1 MAHETTI
8 GIRFS
13 NMMHLRPVD
22 WVPVL
27 SVGLMPLVATF
38 VHKGAV
44 IVLAVLG
51 VHAFYSAISRH
62 ALGEIF
68 SPKLFMLA
76 GGGAAWLL
84 VASFISPDTA
94 GGVKKIVQICL
105 LAGLFFP
112 AAWFIREASSDEKKT
127 IVGALAVGTLA
138 ALALQVCGYLAIA
151 IFDQQ
156 LIEIERE
163 NELTVLYPG
172 FIVVALFLPGLFGYL
187 HRAGRSFLMWGAA
200 ATALALSVAIDFTS
214 ATMLIVFTIA
224 TFVLFRR
231 DPWQMPRILALAL
244 IVITITLPVSMPL
257 VLDRVAVVFVENQTS
272 TNAPVSIEPA
282 PGSIEHRY
290 RIWRF
295 AADRAVEKPFL
306 GWGFNASRMLPGGHQ
321 LMADGAELLP
331 LHPHNAVLQVWLE
344 LGVPG
349 LLLLCIVLWRTYMP
363 PGWHDFKRRELL
375 IRTQTVTVIFI
386 AASVTFGI
394 WQSWWLATIALVIA
408 STSLWHER
416 NES

>member
-1 MAHETTI
+1 MAHETTF
-8 GIRFS
+8 GIRFAI
-13 NMMHLRPVD
+13 MMQLRPVE

-27 SVGLMPLVATF
+27 CFGLMPLIATF
-38 VHKGAV
+38 AHKGAV
-44 IVLAVLG
+44 VVLAILG
-51 VHAFYSAISRH
+51 ASAFYSAVSRH
-62 ALGEIF
+62 ALGKIF
-68 SPKLFMLA
+68 SPKLFMF
-76 GGGAAWLL
+76 AALGVVWLL
-84 VASFISPDTA
+84 AASFVSPDAT
-94 GGVKKIVQICL
+94 GGVKKIAQICV

-112 AAWFIREASSDEKKT
+112 AAWLIREASADHRQV
-127 IVGALAVGTLA
+127 IAGALAAGTLA

-151 IFDQQ
+151 VFDQQ

-172 FIVVALFLPGLFGYL
+172 FVVVALFLPGLFGYL
-187 HRAGRSFLMWGAA
+187 HRTGRGWLMWAA
-200 ATALALSVAIDFTS
+200 TATALALSVAIDFTS
-214 ATMLIVFTIA
+214 ATVLIAFTA
-224 TFVLFRR
+224 ASFVLFRN
-231 DPWQMPRILALAL
+231 DPWQLPRVIALVL
-244 IVITITLPVSMPL
+244 IVVTITLPVSMPL
-257 VLDRVAVVFVENQTS
+257 VLDRVAVVFVEDQPS
-272 TNAPVSIEPA
+272 VKPEAADKPL
-282 PGSIEHRY
+282 PGSIAHRY

-295 AADRAVEKPFL
+295 AADRAAERPFF
-306 GWGFNASRMLPGGHQ
+306 GWGFDTSRALPGGHQ
-321 LMADGAELLP
+321 LMRDGAELLP

-394 WQSWWLATIALVIA
+394 WQSWWLATIALVMA

-416 NES
+416 TDS